1 MEGKADEMTEPKLT
15 TDTRQA
21 DWRRR
26 NAAKYRAHLA
36 VQRGLTSGE
45 ITRQPCE
52 VCGHQKTDAHHGD
65 YAAPLEVRWLCRQ
78 HHTRLHNGSEDL
90 FGGKAIHS

>member
-1 MEGKADEMTEPKLT
+1 MMTEPKLT

-21 DWRRR
+21 SWRRR

-36 VQRGLTSGE
+36 VQRGLCSGE

-52 VCGHQKTDAHHGD
+52 VCGHRLCCTNRLMAGV
-65 YAAPLEVRWLCRQ
+65 PLSPD
-78 HHTRLHNGSEDL
+78 RLIPRAL
-90 FGGKAIHS
+90 

>member
-1 MEGKADEMTEPKLT
+1 MTEPKLT

-26 NAAKYRAHLA
+26 NAAKYSAHLA

-52 VCGHQKTDAHHGD
+52 VCGNPKTDAHHED
-65 YAAPLEVRWLCRQ
+65 YAAPLQVRWLCRQ
-78 HHTRLHNGSEDL
+78 HHTRLHSGGEDL
-90 FGGKAIHS
+90 FRSLSE